1 MRKFDQFRGP
11 CVKHE
16 CVRFPAQPNILMPT
30 MPPLKL
36 RTLFELWTKMVLH
49 RRHFK
54 KLFVPL
60 LQESDDFLDD
70 IGYRKEEVL
79 WALRLPMKID
89 ASKALEACRKDR
101 MHSARLALRRR
112 E

>member
-1 MRKFDQFRGP
+1 MRKLDQFRGP

-16 CVRFPAQPNILMPT
+16 CVGLPAQPNILV
-30 MPPLKL
+30 PPLKL

-89 ASKALEACRKDR
+89 ASKALEACRKER
-101 MHSARLALRRR
+101 LHSARLVLALRRR
-112 E
+112 D

>member
-1 MRKFDQFRGP
+1 
-11 CVKHE
+11 
-16 CVRFPAQPNILMPT
+16 